1 MRGLNL
7 ILINLDNFIFIV
19 KFFLLKLVINLNLL
33 EKFGF
38 FVIVFVDLFVV
49 VSGVVLYFLVYIVW
63 MFFEEVEDLVR
74 NIFFCLF

>member
-1 MRGLNL
+1 M
-7 ILINLDNFIFIV
+7 
-19 KFFLLKLVINLNLL
+19 LKLVINLNLL

-49 VSGVVLYFLVYIVW
+49 VSGVVLYFLVYIVC